1 MFVAQVVGKSMEP
14 RIPDGA
20 YCLFASPV
28 TGTRQGRTVL
38 VQLRDAVDPDTG
50 ERFTV
55 KRYRSEKTADEDG
68 WRHIRIV
75 LEPVNPEFAPI
86 ELKTEDE
93 GSVAVVAELVE
104 VISTESLA

>member
-1 MFVAQVVGKSMEP
+1 MRS
-14 RIPDGA
+14 IPT
-20 YCLFASPV
+20 P
-28 TGTRQGRTVL
+28 
-38 VQLRDAVDPDTG
+38 G

-68 WRHIRIV
+68 WRHVRIM

-93 GSVAVVAELVE
+93 GSVAVVAELIE
-104 VISTESLA
+104 VIGSEPPA